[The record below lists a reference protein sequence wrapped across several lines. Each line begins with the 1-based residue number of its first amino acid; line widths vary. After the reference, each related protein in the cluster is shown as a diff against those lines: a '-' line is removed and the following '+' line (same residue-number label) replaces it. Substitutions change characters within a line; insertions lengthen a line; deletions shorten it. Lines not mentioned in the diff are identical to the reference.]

1 MHSLNPLCVLTV
13 NVDMGMENPIPQYA
27 HLVSEVKRRFP
38 GLAYLSIIESRY
50 DGTGPNNPG
59 SNDFIRAIW
68 SPKVLISAGGYTPES
83 AIEAAE
89 KASSSGSTELVAF
102 GRHFIANVSSTFVA
116 YQLRRSRLTENHQS
130 SRIS

>member
-1 MHSLNPLCVLTV
+1 MQSYPRISLLTRHIS
-13 NVDMGMENPIPQYA
+13 DMGMDSPIPQFA

-38 GLAYLSIIESRY
+38 NLAYLSVIESRY
-50 DGTGPNNPG
+50 DAQGPSIPG

-89 KASSSGSTELVAF
+89 KASASGSTELVAF
-102 GRHFIANVSSTFVA
+102 GRHFIANVGSSPIVLFEVPD
-116 YQLRRSRLTENHQS
+116 
-130 SRIS
+130 